1 LAARFSAE
9 LESMFL
15 KALMK
20 IFSGRFA
27 VIAFSALLVSTPCSA
42 GEAGS
47 PSSAEWEKT
56 IELARKEGKVVAGVP
71 ASAALRKSLE
81 ETFAKRFPGIEIEVT
96 AARGPTNASKIA
108 AEHAAGVRYYDV
120 LISGS
125 LTPLSLLNAGILEP
139 IEPLLILPEVKEA
152 KRWYGGHIFSDNARK
167 FIYSFQA
174 YQSENLWHNTQ
185 LMKAEEFRSFDDLL
199 NPKWKNR
206 IGILDPRNAGSG
218 TSTWAFLY
226 KVKGEEFLR
235 KLAAQEP
242 LLSRDQ
248 RLLADNL
255 AKGRLALTIGLTYY
269 TLAPFIKAYQP
280 VKPLPEPKEGS
291 YTSSGS
297 GALSVV
303 KNSTRP
309 NAAKVFV
316 NWLLSKEGQE
326 NYGKAM
332 GQATRR
338 LDVDTKWLIDFGTR
352 ASKDFLSVEE
362 NQKRENSSEE
372 VLTQLW
378 PKAIKLAN
386 EILR

>member
-1 LAARFSAE
+1 MAR
-9 LESMFL
+9 
-15 KALMK
+15 
-20 IFSGRFA
+20 
-27 VIAFSALLVSTPCSA
+27 IASWLWLALLLNAAPLLPAAETKPA
-42 GEAGS
+42 WQT
-47 PSSAEWEKT
+47 EWEKT
-56 IELARKEGKVVAGVP
+56 IELAGKEGKVVAGVP
-71 ASAALRKSLE
+71 ASADLRKNLE
-81 ETFAKRFPGIEIEVT
+81 EAFAKRFPGIEIEVT
-96 AARGPTNASKIA
+96 TARGPTNAGKIA

-139 IEPLLILPEVKEA
+139 VEPLMILPEVKEP
-152 KRWYGGHIFSDNARK
+152 KRWYGGHIFADNAKR
-167 FIYSFQA
+167 FLYSFQA
-174 YQSENLWHNTQ
+174 YESKNLWYNTQ
-185 LMKAEEFRSFDDLL
+185 LMKAEEVRSFDDLL
-199 NPKWKNR
+199 NSKWKGK
-206 IGILDPRNAGSG
+206 IGILDPRTAGGG

-226 KVKGEEFLR
+226 KTKGEEFLR
-235 KLAAQEP
+235 KLAGQDL

-269 TLAPFIKAYQP
+269 SLAPFIKVNQP
-280 VKPLPEPKEGS
+280 LKPLPEPKEGS

-303 KNSTRP
+303 RNSTRP
-309 NAAKVFV
+309 NAAKLFV

-326 NYGKAM
+326 IYGKAM

-338 LDVDTKWLIDFGTR
+338 LDVDTRWLVDFGTK

-386 EILR
+386 EILQ